1 MEANRGIKK
10 IPKRKGIIEQRP
22 KLVCA
27 YIRVSTGHEAQLNS
41 LENQKQCFERLIMSQ
56 PGYQFCGIYSDAG
69 VSGMKSDRS
78 GFNAMMATI
87 RN

>member
-41 LENQKQCFERLIMSQ
+41 LENQKQCFE
-56 PGYQFCGIYSDAG
+56 
-69 VSGMKSDRS
+69 
-78 GFNAMMATI
+78 
-87 RN
+87 